1 MASFGLTEE
10 QAREQGLDIT
20 VGKVQYGAVGA
31 GTVYGD
37 RTGVIKIV
45 GDKQYG
51 ELVGGHIVGAK
62 ATELIQEL
70 VNAKLLEGGYPEVA
84 RIIHGHPT
92 LSEGV
97 MEAARAADG
106 WLIHG

>member
-1 MASFGLTEE
+1 MV
-10 QAREQGLDIT
+10 
-20 VGKVQYGAVGA
+20 VGKVNYGAVGA

-37 RTGVIKIV
+37 RGGMIKVIGEK
-45 GDKQYG
+45 KYG
-51 ELVGGHIVGAK
+51 ELIGGHIVGAR

-70 VNAKLLEGGYPEVA
+70 VNARALEGGYHEVA
-84 RIIHGHPT
+84 RIVHGHPT
-92 LSEGV
+92 LSEAV